1 MLSIY
6 LSLQHIYIYIYIYII
21 KLFLANLVSSA
32 SIRSSKGPGM
42 VSSSLA
48 VQTWIHWIRD
58 PRIHGTHRDTS
69 GRAGLPTKS
78 TLDLHQLDI
87 SWNQLESVGISWI
100 TWVMSWHVMTSWK
113 NFSQPM
119 ITNHQRISKNGMGYD
134 GMHWC
139 LLVQSCRVVA
149 WSLNE
154 IRIWEVGRSNG
165 TSCTGRIM
173 LWEVLNV
180 HPGLTWSA

>member
-1 MLSIY
+1 MSNIWCTLLHQYNLVHSTLLKTSLHMSKSPTTINNMAWTSLDSLVILCYLYISLSN
-6 LSLQHIYIYIYIYII
+6 IYIYII

-48 VQTWIHWIRD
+48 VQTWIHWIRA

-78 TLDLHQLDI
+78 TLDLHQRY
-87 SWNQLESVGISWI
+87 QLESVGISWI

-113 NFSQPM
+113 HFSQPM

-134 GMHWC
+134 GMH
-139 LLVQSCRVVA
+139 
-149 WSLNE
+149 
-154 IRIWEVGRSNG
+154 
-165 TSCTGRIM
+165 
-173 LWEVLNV
+173 
-180 HPGLTWSA
+180 